1 MSRSRSPVRLVVALS
16 VAATLAVFLL
26 YTALAGNATPTLQP
40 SQLRAGDGV
49 VELAGVVLG
58 PVGGDA
64 QGAGLR
70 FALRDDKGPG
80 HVRVVYRGAVPDLFH
95 TGRHVL
101 LRGRLV
107 GGAFVAQ
114 RDSLVTKCPSKYV
127 PQKTSR
133 A

>member
-1 MSRSRSPVRLVVALS
+1 MNRTGSPARLVVALS

-26 YTALAGNATPTLQP
+26 YTSLAGGATPTIQP
-40 SQLRAGDGV
+40 SALDRQHGV

-58 PVGGDA
+58 PVDGDP
-64 QGAGLR
+64 QGAGMR

-80 HVRVVYRGAVPDLFH
+80 RVRVLYRGAVPDLFAR
-95 TGRHVL
+95 GRHVL
-101 LRGRLV
+101 VRGELRGGV
-107 GGAFVAQ
+107 FVAQ

-127 PQKTSR
+127 PKKTR